1 PPPGQAAPE
10 QDTNNFNLVWVTFKV
25 AEWTSKPPPHGIGT
39 LWKYIM
45 PGRDPT
51 GTVGVAYY
59 VGELAVCMRVVA
71 REHAVERFH
80 AAQEA
85 LTAAVSSRSAS
96 VQASKNTGPSK
107 PSTRKTNASSRKPK
121 SPVVELKSSS
131 NPPIR
136 AQGRVQ
142 VATQGAVSMS
152 ASHSPS

>member
-1 PPPGQAAPE
+1 MVGTRGSPPPGQAAPE

-25 AEWTSKPPPHGIGT
+25 AEWTSKPPPHGI
-39 LWKYIM
+39 
-45 PGRDPT
+45 
-51 GTVGVAYY
+51 
-59 VGELAVCMRVVA
+59 VA

>member
-1 PPPGQAAPE
+1 MVGTRGSPPPGQAAPE

-59 VGELAVCMRVVA
+59 VA